1 MRWPLSIWRGM
12 FAPSPADFVADAKA
26 DPVIERG
33 RYLVEGLATAALAI
47 PAQHHH
53 AGKALSNSESD
64 DYLSGSNAP
73 IDGWVASSLRS
84 DRRMAWAA
92 GAKPS

>member
-1 MRWPLSIWRGM
+1 MAAVDALAAEHLRGM

-47 PAQHHH
+47 PRA
-53 AGKALSNSESD
+53 
-64 DYLSGSNAP
+64 
-73 IDGWVASSLRS
+73 ASPCRKK
-84 DRRMAWAA
+84 R
-92 GAKPS
+92 